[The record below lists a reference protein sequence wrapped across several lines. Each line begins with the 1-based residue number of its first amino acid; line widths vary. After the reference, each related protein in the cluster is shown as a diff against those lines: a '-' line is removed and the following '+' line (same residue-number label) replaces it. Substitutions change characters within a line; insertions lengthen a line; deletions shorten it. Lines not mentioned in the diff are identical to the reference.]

1 MSERID
7 QFCRSVSAIA
17 AAVWICFSAWHL
29 ACGRYDASI
38 AFGVLALFMRS
49 WATEE
54 RRNGT

>member
-1 MSERID
+1 VSERID

-17 AAVWICFSAWHL
+17 ATVWICFSAWHL
-29 ACGRYDASI
+29 ACGRYEASI

-54 RRNGT
+54 RRG